1 MAKEDLMAKQIAEIN
16 QHIRDGICQWA
27 DVMLM
32 ADADQWA
39 VHLTYHPRDII
50 NAVMIFQH
58 VCSNVGIK
66 AGRIDEAK
74 AKEYGERLRRLV
86 ADMTGYDT
94 ADIVSQINK
103 NKNGKDYRH

>member
-1 MAKEDLMAKQIAEIN
+1 MAKQIAEIN
-16 QHIRDGICQWA
+16 QHIRDGIGQWA

-32 ADADQWA
+32 ADADKWA
-39 VHLTYHPRDII
+39 VLLTYHPRDIVA
-50 NAVMIFQH
+50 AVMIFQH
-58 VCSNVGIK
+58 VCSNIGIK

-86 ADMTGYDT
+86 SDMTGYDT

-103 NKNGKDYRH
+103 NQNGKDYRH